1 VTHTYVFDSQMFL
14 YFLFQIRKH
23 YIYFHLDF
31 FVYILISMCFPTIRQ
46 VQPQA
51 FWATNISFTY
61 VLVLFFHIF
70 VVRVHF
76 CRNPHV
82 IDFLLKCGAHWWK
95 LKSANYFETEAVHLY
110 PLTKEELRT
119 NHLICIVPVRNVQ
132 RVKMHLQIFDYKL
145 KYKLLE
151 NSPVELEI

>member
-1 VTHTYVFDSQMFL
+1 MWRICIYLLCFTIVGTFDYDILVQLVFSTK
-14 YFLFQIRKH
+14 ISVPNAWS
-23 YIYFHLDF
+23 F
-31 FVYILISMCFPTIRQ
+31 FCWLCVLVVC
-46 VQPQA
+46 
-51 FWATNISFTY
+51 

-110 PLTKEELRT
+110 PLTKEELRK